1 MGKRENE
8 ADLSVL
14 NDLKMTGMRRARER
28 ERDVLLLSSFN
39 HHGIGKGRRFNR
51 TLRAEPSCDW

>member
-28 ERDVLLLSSFN
+28 ERDVLRLNSVN
-39 HHGIGKGRRFNR
+39 NHGIGSGRRFNR
-51 TLRAEPSCDW
+51 IRLAEPSCDL

>member
-8 ADLSVL
+8 ADRSVL

-28 ERDVLLLSSFN
+28 ERDVLRLSSLN
-39 HHGIGKGRRFNR
+39 SHGIASG
-51 TLRAEPSCDW
+51 LRGNTVPLAEPS